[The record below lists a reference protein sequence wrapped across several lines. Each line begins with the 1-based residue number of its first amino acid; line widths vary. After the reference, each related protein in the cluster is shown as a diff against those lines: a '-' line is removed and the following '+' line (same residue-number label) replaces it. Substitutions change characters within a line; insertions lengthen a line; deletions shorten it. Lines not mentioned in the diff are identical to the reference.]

1 MQVLAR
7 DPGRKLERRAAH
19 GLAIRAMTNLYQTGV
34 DACLPG
40 DVSEKAGA
48 VYLHDESATDSE
60 HLVGKELEY
69 DRVLHA
75 QQHAADFAA
84 LGRLFPGA
92 QPFDD
97 PLAGSNQ

>member
-1 MQVLAR
+1 MKFLAR

-19 GLAIRAMTNLYQTGV
+19 GLAIRIITHPYLS
-34 DACLPG
+34 G
-40 DVSEKAGA
+40 DVAAKAGA

-84 LGRLFPGA
+84 LARFFPGA
-92 QPFDD
+92 EPFNDA
-97 PLAGSNQ
+97 LAGSNQ